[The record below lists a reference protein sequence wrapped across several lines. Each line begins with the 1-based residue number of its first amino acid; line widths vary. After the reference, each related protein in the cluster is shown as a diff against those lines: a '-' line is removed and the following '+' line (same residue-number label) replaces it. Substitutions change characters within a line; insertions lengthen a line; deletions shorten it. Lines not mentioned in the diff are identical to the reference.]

1 MIAGSLAHDLLVR
14 TGKPG
19 TAIGP
24 LLGWGAGLMLLGY
37 GLSCLN
43 LVTPP
48 NSPAHAGLA
57 SWLVEPPFVPPTR
70 PVNLWTMSQRAGSVT
85 YLTFGT
91 GLSLVLY
98 AGFVW
103 AGDVRGFQIGVWRTL
118 GSNALAGYMI
128 HGVACW
134 SFISLLSRKAPW
146 GTVLP
151 VFLAYMVICYGSVRV
166 LERKRI
172 YWRM

>member
-1 MIAGSLAHDLLVR
+1 M
-14 TGKPG
+14 
-19 TAIGP
+19 
-24 LLGWGAGLMLLGY
+24 
-37 GLSCLN
+37 
-43 LVTPP
+43 
-48 NSPAHAGLA
+48 A
-57 SWLVEPPFVPPTR
+57 SWLVEPPFVPPTH

-103 AGDVRGFQIGVWRTL
+103 TGDMRGVQPGVWRTL
-118 GSNALAGYMI
+118 GSNALAGYVV

-134 SFISLLSRKAPW
+134 SFLSLLPRRAPL

-151 VFLAYMVICYGSVRV
+151 ALLLYLAICYGCVRV
-166 LERKRI
+166 LEWKRI